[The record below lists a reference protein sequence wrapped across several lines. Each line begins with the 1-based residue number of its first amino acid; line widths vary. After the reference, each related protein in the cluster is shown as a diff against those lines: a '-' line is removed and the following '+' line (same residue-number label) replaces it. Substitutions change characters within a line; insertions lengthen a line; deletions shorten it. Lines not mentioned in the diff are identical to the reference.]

1 MAGPIFWG
9 MLSPSFRPRRW
20 LAQIALTGLLAAPVY
35 AQTAAQPGE
44 STPFASQP
52 PAAAVAATDGNAL
65 IPPADL
71 ARIEAYLNDITT
83 IDSRFVQIAANGLA
97 EGRIRLSRPSD
108 MRVEYDPPVP
118 ILMVASGRLMMYHDA
133 SVKQTSFLPVSRTPA
148 AFFLRDEVSLEA
160 GLTITGYAAG
170 DDTLQLSLIETENPD
185 AGKITL
191 VFADNPLRLSQWRVI
206 DPQGT
211 EVEVVLLDPT
221 FGITL
226 DDDLF
231 SLVDPN
237 LRAQ

>member
-1 MAGPIFWG
+1 MRWIAPFALAGLIAAGPVA
-9 MLSPSFRPRRW
+9 
-20 LAQIALTGLLAAPVY
+20 AQTGAAP
-35 AQTAAQPGE
+35 AAPNLQGDGE
-44 STPFASQP
+44 PFASQP
-52 PAAAVAATDGNAL
+52 PAIGQAAAPGPDVIPAAD
-65 IPPADL
+65 I
-71 ARIEAYLNDITT
+71 ARVEDYLNAITT

-97 EGRIRLSRPSD
+97 EGRIRLSRPGD

-148 AFFLRDEVSLEA
+148 AFFLRDEVSLDA

-170 DDTLQLSLIETENPD
+170 DDTLQLSLIETDNPD
-185 AGKITL
+185 AGSITL
-191 VFADNPLRLSQWRVI
+191 VFAENPLRLSQWRIV

-211 EVEVVLLDPT
+211 EVEAVLLDPT
-221 FGITL
+221 FGGAL